1 MCQWANVCT
10 ALIGSS
16 VNHQIDKLA
25 NYQISPMETLKE
37 PLLAFISLFL
47 STLVGWL
54 FGRRKQQAETQT
66 TELDNVDKAIHIYR
80 QMIDD
85 LSQKYAHAIEELHIA
100 QQRIKQLE
108 TTIENLLTQLKK
120 YKT

>member
-1 MCQWANVCT
+1 
-10 ALIGSS
+10 
-16 VNHQIDKLA
+16 
-25 NYQISPMETLKE
+25 MEILKE

-85 LSQKYAHAIEELHIA
+85 LSQKYAQAITELHTA
-100 QQRIKQLE
+100 QQRIKELE
-108 TTIENLLTQLKK
+108 TTIENLLSQINATQKSTPRYLSNHPLTFRTADRGKR
-120 YKT
+120 

>member
-1 MCQWANVCT
+1 
-10 ALIGSS
+10 
-16 VNHQIDKLA
+16 
-25 NYQISPMETLKE
+25 MEILKE

-66 TELDNVDKAIHIYR
+66 TELDNVDTAIHIYR

-85 LSQKYAHAIEELHIA
+85 LSQKYAHAIEELKKANAHI
-100 QQRIKQLE
+100 KDLE
-108 TTIENLLTQLKK
+108 ASVEELLVELKT
-120 YKT
+120 YKH

>member
-1 MCQWANVCT
+1 
-10 ALIGSS
+10 
-16 VNHQIDKLA
+16 
-25 NYQISPMETLKE
+25 MEILKE

-54 FGRRKQQAETQT
+54 FGRKQQAETQT

-85 LSQKYAHAIEELHIA
+85 LSEKYAHAIEELRQAH
-100 QQRIKQLE
+100 QRIKELE
-108 TTIENLLTQLKK
+108 NTIENLLKK
-120 YKT
+120 LN

>member
-1 MCQWANVCT
+1 
-10 ALIGSS
+10 
-16 VNHQIDKLA
+16 
-25 NYQISPMETLKE
+25 MEILKE

-80 QMIDD
+80 QMID
-85 LSQKYAHAIEELHIA
+85 A
-100 QQRIKQLE
+100 
-108 TTIENLLTQLKK
+108 TTKILMPIYMGLTRPMRSDNGP
-120 YKT
+120 

>member
-1 MCQWANVCT
+1 MFAPHSL
-10 ALIGSS
+10 AHLLITKLA
-16 VNHQIDKLA
+16 NHQI
-25 NYQISPMETLKE
+25 NPMETLKE

-85 LSQKYAHAIEELHIA
+85 LSQKYAHAIEELHTA

-120 YKT
+120 YKH

>member
-1 MCQWANVCT
+1 MFAPHSL
-10 ALIGSS
+10 AHLLITKST
-16 VNHQIDKLA
+16 NQQI
-25 NYQISPMETLKE
+25 NIMEILKE

-85 LSQKYAHAIEELHIA
+85 LSQKYAHAIEELRQAH
-100 QQRIKQLE
+100 QRIKELE
-108 TTIENLLTQLKK
+108 NTIENLLKK
-120 YKT
+120 LN

>member
-1 MCQWANVCT
+1 MFAPHSL
-10 ALIGSS
+10 AHLLITKLA
-16 VNHQIDKLA
+16 NHQI
-25 NYQISPMETLKE
+25 NPMEILKE

-85 LSQKYAHAIEELHIA
+85 LSQKYAHAIEELRQAH
-100 QQRIKQLE
+100 QRIKELE
-108 TTIENLLTQLKK
+108 NTIENLLKK
-120 YKT
+120 LN

>member
-1 MCQWANVCT
+1 
-10 ALIGSS
+10 
-16 VNHQIDKLA
+16 
-25 NYQISPMETLKE
+25 MEILKE

-85 LSQKYAHAIEELHIA
+85 LSQKYAQAIEELHTA

-108 TTIENLLTQLKK
+108 NTIENLLNELKK
-120 YKT
+120 YKCHH

>member
-1 MCQWANVCT
+1 MNAPHSL
-10 ALIGSS
+10 AHLLITKLA
-16 VNHQIDKLA
+16 NHQI
-25 NYQISPMETLKE
+25 NPMEIPKE

-85 LSQKYAHAIEELHIA
+85 LSQKYAHAIEELKKA
-100 QQRIKQLE
+100 NARIKDLE
-108 TTIENLLTQLKK
+108 ASVEELLAELKK
-120 YKT
+120 YKH

>member
-1 MCQWANVCT
+1 
-10 ALIGSS
+10 
-16 VNHQIDKLA
+16 
-25 NYQISPMETLKE
+25 MEILKE

-66 TELDNVDKAIHIYR
+66 TELDNKAIHIYR

-85 LSQKYAHAIEELHIA
+85 LSEKYAHAIEELRQAH
-100 QQRIKQLE
+100 QRIKELE
-108 TTIENLLTQLKK
+108 NTIENLLKK
-120 YKT
+120 LN